1 MVDTLVNFL
10 NKTNYSKEDFLF
22 CILQLFPFNKGL
34 HVGKNNNTQNEQRP
48 KLINPF
54 IHSQIFFF
62 NFFWIIHVLKNNSFI
77 PFKASKMLFFQ
88 YSHTHIKALAGE
100 KIKYFGLLSSCLFY
114 ILSAISCRKLLC
126 NSWPLRSLIIKR
138 ICQTKLEPGSHC
150 KGIG

>member
-54 IHSQIFFF
+54 IH
-62 NFFWIIHVLKNNSFI
+62 NHKY
-77 PFKASKMLFFQ
+77 FFQ
-88 YSHTHIKALAGE
+88 FLLNYSCTQK
-100 KIKYFGLLSSCLFY
+100 
-114 ILSAISCRKLLC
+114 
-126 NSWPLRSLIIKR
+126 
-138 ICQTKLEPGSHC
+138 
-150 KGIG
+150 